1 MGRLVLCEK
10 PHGVMPEDSDKPLFT
25 IRLTGEGVR
34 PHLIPASDLAQ
45 LLVAAEQTVLAIA
58 AREYPDQADELIV
71 GLSQVQDQSIG
82 FAFASSHPHIAQAA
96 YTELVTATTNR
107 LFRSLPG
114 RSLEGLRTLTGF
126 SRQHQGRTQF
136 WNGGGDHPLLDLPP
150 DFAIEVP
157 APEYQ
162 RGETVIYGKI
172 ERVGGVRPRVR
183 IRVSARD
190 IVYGDITE
198 EQSRELGGRLYSQA
212 ALRGQATW
220 DGQDGS
226 MVYFRVEEIL
236 HYERGKA
243 SGAFEEL
250 RRAAQGAYDGV
261 EDVDLFA
268 QRVREGDLP

>member
-1 MGRLVLCEK
+1 
-10 PHGVMPEDSDKPLFT
+10 MPANTEKPLFT

-58 AREYPDQADELIV
+58 TREHPEEADELIL
-71 GLSQVQDQSIG
+71 GLSQVHDQSIG
-82 FAFASSHPHIAQAA
+82 FAFASNQPRIALSA

-107 LFRSLPG
+107 LFRSLPA

-126 SRQHQGRTQF
+126 SRQHNGRTQF
-136 WNGGGDHPLLDLPP
+136 WKEGGEHPLLDLPP
-150 DFAIEVP
+150 DFALEVP

-183 IRVSARD
+183 IRVSERE

-198 EQSRELGGRLYSQA
+198 EQSRELGSRLYSQA

-220 DGQDGS
+220 DAQDGAV
-226 MVYFRVEEIL
+226 VYFRVEEIL
-236 HYERGKA
+236 HYDRGKT
-243 SGAFEEL
+243 STAFEEL
-250 RRAAQGAYDGV
+250 RKAAGGAYDDV

-268 QRVREGDLP
+268 ARVREGDLP

>member
-1 MGRLVLCEK
+1 MAANTE
-10 PHGVMPEDSDKPLFT
+10 KPLFT

-34 PHLIPASDLAQ
+34 PQLIPASDLAQ

-58 AREYPDQADELIV
+58 AREHPEQADELIV

-82 FAFASSHPHIAQAA
+82 FAFASNQPQIAQSA
-96 YTELVTATTNR
+96 YTALVTATANR

-126 SRQHQGRTQF
+126 SRQHNGRTQF
-136 WNGGGDHPLLDLPP
+136 WNGGGDLPLLDLPP
-150 DFAIEVP
+150 AFSIEIP

-162 RGETVIYGKI
+162 RGETVIYGRI

-183 IRVSARD
+183 IRVAERE

-198 EQSRELGGRLYSQA
+198 EQSRELGSRLYSQA

-220 DGQDGS
+220 DGHDGS
-226 MVYFRVEEIL
+226 VAYFRVEEIL
-236 HYERGKA
+236 HYDRGKV
-243 SGAFEEL
+243 SSAFEEL
-250 RRAAQGAYDGV
+250 RRAAQGAYDAV
-261 EDVDLFA
+261 EDVDLLA
-268 QRVREGDLP
+268 SRLREGDLP

>member
-1 MGRLVLCEK
+1 MVADTE
-10 PHGVMPEDSDKPLFT
+10 KPLFT

-58 AREYPDQADELIV
+58 AREHPEQADELIV
-71 GLSQVQDQSIG
+71 GLSQVQDKSIG
-82 FAFASSHPHIAQAA
+82 FTFASNQPKIAQSA
-96 YTELVTATTNR
+96 YTELVTATSNR

-136 WNGGGDHPLLDLPP
+136 WNGVGDRPLLDLPP

-183 IRVSARD
+183 VRVSERE

-198 EQSRELGGRLYSQA
+198 EQSRELGSRLYSPA

-220 DGQDGS
+220 DAQDGS
-226 MVYFRVEEIL
+226 VVYFRVEEIL
-236 HYERGKA
+236 HYQRGKV
-243 SGAFEEL
+243 SEAFAEL
-250 RRAAQGAYDGV
+250 RQAAAGAYDKID
-261 EDVDLFA
+261 DVDLFA
-268 QRVREGDLP
+268 RRVREGEMP